1 MKNNAIGILSIL
13 FIILLL
19 VIYYISVCG
28 STVEN
33 FKDSKNERTG
43 KKVLDAKKSV
53 LDANSAI
60 MFAIHK
66 LIVAYQEIKYLFFSN
81 NKNKIIKLYRVNK

>member
-1 MKNNAIGILSIL
+1 MKNNYIGILSIL

-19 VIYYISVCG
+19 LVIYYISVCD

-43 KKVLDAKKSV
+43 KKVLEAKKSV

-60 MFAIHK
+60 MFAINK
-66 LIVAYQEIKYLFFSN
+66 LIVAYQEIY
-81 NKNKIIKLYRVNK
+81 

>member
-19 VIYYISVCG
+19 LVIYYISVCD

-33 FKDSKNERTG
+33 FKDSKSKSLRTG
-43 KKVLDAKKSV
+43 EKVLDAS
-53 LDANSAI
+53 SAI
-60 MFAIHK
+60 RDASSAIK
-66 LIVAYQEIKYLFFSN
+66 LAANKVLVAYKEINSR
-81 NKNKIIKLYRVNK
+81 I